1 VVCIHVSFSVEASIA
16 QSRTLREMQPPL
28 ADAAFAA
35 DPYALYR
42 ALRER
47 HRDSGLFFDPSLGA
61 WVACTADAVA
71 PALRDPALRVRP
83 RAEPVPSALQGTP
96 TGTLFGGLMRMNDG
110 PPHDEAKA
118 RIAPLLSRLDD
129 SALVPAPPLQPAA
142 LNDALF
148 EAPLALL
155 AAALDVPRDERAS
168 LVAAVRRVVAGW
180 SLIAS
185 DAQRSAAHAAA
196 ADLLAMFDG
205 DANRV
210 GLFTQ
215 ACEASAGLVG
225 NTLVALQR
233 EAGLLERWRTEPALR
248 VSICTEVARHD
259 APIQNT
265 RRFADDGRCVLVLL
279 ASANRDEAVFAEP
292 DRFDP
297 RRGDPGFAFGAD
309 RHACPGRTLAL
320 RIAAALVGG
329 WLDQGFDVATHCAR
343 WTYCRSPNVRLPH
356 FLMENES

>member
-1 VVCIHVSFSVEASIA
+1 MHP
-16 QSRTLREMQPPL
+16 LL

-42 ALRER
+42 SLRER
-47 HRDSGLFFDPSLGA
+47 HRDSAPLFDPTLGA
-61 WVACTADAVA
+61 WVACTAAAVTQ
-71 PALRDPALRVRP
+71 ALRDPTLRVRP
-83 RAEPVPSALQGTP
+83 HAEPVPRALQGTP
-96 TGTLFGGLMRMNDG
+96 TGALFSGLMRMNDG
-110 PPHDEAKA
+110 PLHHDAKA
-118 RIAPLLSRLDD
+118 RIAPLLDRLDD
-129 SALVPAPPLQPAA
+129 RALAPTPPLQQAA

-155 AAALDVPRDERAS
+155 AAALDVPRADRPS

-180 SLIAS
+180 SPMAS
-185 DAQRSAAHAAA
+185 EAQRGAAHTAATE
-196 ADLLAMFDG
+196 LLAMFDG

-233 EAGLLERWRTEPALR
+233 EAGLLARWRTEPALHE
-248 VSICTEVARHD
+248 SICAEVARHD

-265 RRFADDGRCVLVLL
+265 RRFAEDGRCVLVLL

-297 RRGDPGFAFGAD
+297 QRGDPGFAFGAD
-309 RHACPGRTLAL
+309 RHACAGRRLAL
-320 RIAAALVGG
+320 RIAATVVGS
-329 WLDQGFDVATHCAR
+329 WLDQGFDVATRCAR
-343 WTYCRSPNVRLPH
+343 WTYHRSPNARLPR
-356 FLMENES
+356 FLLENE